1 MKSAERTIDPK
12 ELMSAI
18 GKGEDVVVIDVRRKD
33 DYSADPQMI
42 PNAAWKDPNWVTQWS
57 DELPKDKK
65 VVIYCVKGGSVSNSV
80 LDHLLSKDV
89 KACYI
94 QGGIAA
100 WTEQGGPLAKKI
112 DG

>member
-33 DYSADPQMI
+33 DYSADPEMI
-42 PNAAWKDPNWVTQWS
+42 PNAAWKDRNLVTQWS

-80 LDHLLSKDV
+80 LDHLLSIIKSKV
-89 KACYI
+89 I
-94 QGGIAA
+94 IFHFGIDPA
-100 WTEQGGPLAKKI
+100 
-112 DG
+112 